1 MRRARVLWLALA
13 MAPLAAC
20 AGTGKPPG
28 SVSSIDVEY
37 EDNAAAAKPKA
48 GASAEGLAY
57 WQGRQN
63 LLKAPAPPQAAALAL
78 PKVER
83 WTLKNGL
90 QVIVVPRKDLP
101 VVSFGVAI
109 KAGGYDEDKATTMGV
124 SDFTAAML
132 RKGTDGKGTSKKKRS
147 ADDIS
152 NAIDFVGGSLDA
164 GAGLESSSA
173 SCSVLAKDTHV
184 CLDLLSDILL
194 HPAFPESEMAEVRDQ
209 MMAGLAARFD
219 SPYELGQAHF
229 DNQLYGEK
237 NPHGWVLEEPD
248 VQKITRDELIT
259 FWKAF
264 YRPNNAILAIAGDV
278 DPARLRGEIEKAF
291 GKWEK
296 ADVPARPAFKMAA
309 LKSTRVIIIDKPD
322 LTQTTILLGHR
333 GLRHAD
339 PMWFAA
345 TLMNY
350 VLGGSDFSSRLMTE
364 VRSKRGL
371 TYGISSSYGASLY
384 DGAFQVVAST
394 KNENVWQALLATV
407 NQIRK
412 MKSDGPTADELG
424 KGKGYYAGS
433 YPFELQTASNVA
445 SGIVGAELHGLGLD
459 YVQNFAL
466 KMAAVEDN
474 QAKEAAGTLLDP
486 DNLLVVV
493 VGKGDAIEPQI
504 APTGLRYERI
514 PFKSPISRAT
524 RSHARGAAAPAP
536 SSPGTPPSQP
546 GPATPQ

>member
-1 MRRARVLWLALA
+1 MLRARVLWLALA
-13 MAPLAAC
+13 IVPVAAC
-20 AGTGKPPG
+20 AGANKQPG
-28 SVSSIDVEY
+28 SVSSISVEY
-37 EDNAAAAKPKA
+37 EDNDAKPNAKA
-48 GASAEGLAY
+48 GAASTEGLAY
-57 WQGRQN
+57 WKDKQN
-63 LLKAPAPPQAAALAL
+63 LLKAPPPPQAAALEL

-90 QVIVVPRKDLP
+90 QIIVVPRKDLP

-109 KAGGYDEDKATTMGV
+109 RAGGYDEDKSTTLGV

-132 RKGTDGKGTSKKKRS
+132 RKGTDGKGKQKRS

-173 SCSVLAKDTHV
+173 SCSVVAKDTHL
-184 CLDLLSDILL
+184 CLELLSDILL
-194 HPAFPESEMAEVRDQ
+194 HPAFPESEMAEVREQ

-229 DNQLYGEK
+229 DNQLFGEK
-237 NPHGWVLEEPD
+237 NPHGWVLEEGD
-248 VQKITRDELIT
+248 VQKITRDKLVA
-259 FWKAF
+259 FWKTF

-278 DPARLRGEIEKAF
+278 DPARLRGDVEKAF

-309 LKSTRVIIIDKPD
+309 LKSTRVLIVDKPD
-322 LTQTTILLGHR
+322 LTQSTILLGHR

-350 VLGGSDFSSRLMTE
+350 VLGGSDFSSRLMTD

-412 MKSDGPTADELG
+412 MKNDGPTADELA

-433 YPFELQTASNVA
+433 YPFELQTASSVA
-445 SGIVGAELHGLGLD
+445 SGIVAAELHGLGLE

-466 KMAAVEDN
+466 KMAAVDDN

-524 RSHARGAAAPAP
+524 RSHAHPSTPGA
-536 SSPGTPPSQP
+536 PPS
-546 GPATPQ
+546 TPSPSAPPPSAP

>member
-1 MRRARVLWLALA
+1 MRRARALWLALA
-13 MAPLAAC
+13 IAPLAAC
-20 AGTGKPPG
+20 AGASKPPG
-28 SVSSIDVEY
+28 SVSSISVEY
-37 EDNAAAAKPKA
+37 EDNDAKPKA
-48 GASAEGLAY
+48 KAAAAPSEGLAY
-57 WQGRQN
+57 WKDKQT
-63 LLKAPAPPQAAALAL
+63 LLKAPAPPQAAALEL

-109 KAGGYDEDKATTMGV
+109 KAGGYDEDKATTQGV

-132 RKGTDGKGTSKKKRS
+132 RKGTDGKGKQKRT

-152 NAIDFVGGSLDA
+152 SAIDFVGGSLDA

-173 SCSVLAKDTHV
+173 SCSVLAKDTHL
-184 CLDLLSDILL
+184 CLELLSDVLL
-194 HPAFPESEMAEVRDQ
+194 HPSFPEAEMGEVREQ

-229 DNQLYGEK
+229 DNQLFGEK
-237 NPHGWVLEEPD
+237 NPHGWVLEEGD
-248 VQKITRDELIT
+248 VQKITRDKLVA
-259 FWKAF
+259 FWKTF

-278 DPARLRGEIEKAF
+278 DPGRLRGDVEKAF

-309 LKSTRVIIIDKPD
+309 LKSTRVLIVDKPD
-322 LTQTTILLGHR
+322 LTQSTILLGHR

-384 DGAFQVVAST
+384 DGSFQVVAST

-412 MKSDGPTADELG
+412 MKNDGPTADELG
-424 KGKGYYAGS
+424 KGKAYYAGS

-445 SGIVGAELHGLGLD
+445 SGIVGAELHGLGLE

-466 KMAAVEDN
+466 KMAAVDDN

-486 DNLLVVV
+486 DNLLVVI

-524 RSHARGAAAPAP
+524 RSHAHPATPGA
-536 SSPGTPPSQP
+536 PPPTP
-546 GPATPQ
+546 GPAAPPPSAPQ

>member
-1 MRRARVLWLALA
+1 MSRRARLAGLLALA
-13 MAPLAAC
+13 SGLAAC
-20 AGTGKPPG
+20 GGAAPKPPG
-28 SVSSIDVEY
+28 TASSISVEY
-37 EDNAAAAKPKA
+37 EDNPVAAKTKTQAPG
-48 GASAEGLAY
+48 GAAFWKDRTDLF
-57 WQGRQN
+57 
-63 LLKAPAPPQAAALAL
+63 KAPRPPAPAALAL
-78 PKVER
+78 PRIAR

-109 KAGGYDEDKATTMGV
+109 KAGGYDEDRATNLGV

-132 RKGTDGKGTSKKKRS
+132 RKGTAGQGGRKKRT

-152 NAIDFVGGSLDA
+152 KAIDFVGGTLDA

-173 SCSVLAKDTHV
+173 SCSVLAKDAALCV
-184 CLDLLSDILL
+184 ELLSDILMR
-194 HPAFPESEMAEVRDQ
+194 PTFPEGEMGEVRDQ
-209 MMAGLAARFD
+209 MLAALASRFD
-219 SPYELGQAHF
+219 SPYELADEHF
-229 DNQLYGEK
+229 ANQLYGEK
-237 NPHGWVLEEPD
+237 NPHGWVLEPED
-248 VQKITRDELIT
+248 VQKITRDALVA
-259 FWKAF
+259 FWRTF
-264 YRPNNAILAIAGDV
+264 YRPNNALLAVAGDV
-278 DPARLRGEIEKAF
+278 DPARLRGELERTF
-291 GKWEK
+291 GQWQK

-309 LKSTRVIIIDKPD
+309 LKSTRVLIVDKPD

-350 VLGGSDFSSRLMTE
+350 VLGGSDFSSRLMTD

-384 DGAFQVVAST
+384 DGAFVVSAAT
-394 KNENVWQALLATV
+394 KNENVWQALVATV

-412 MKSDGPTADELG
+412 MRNEGPTPEELA
-424 KGKGYYAGS
+424 KGRAYYAGS
-433 YPFELQTASNVA
+433 YPFELQTAAGVA
-445 SGIVGAELHGLGLD
+445 SAIVAAELHGLGLD
-459 YVQNFAL
+459 YVENFAL
-466 KMAAVEDN
+466 RMAAVDEA

-504 APTGLRYERI
+504 AHAGLGYERI
-514 PFKSPISRAT
+514 NFKEPISRAT
-524 RSHARGAAAPAP
+524 RARGRAAPK
-536 SSPGTPPSQP
+536 
-546 GPATPQ
+546 